1 MPVFA
6 KDAALKRD
14 TLWWAHEGNRAVRVK
29 DWKLVA
35 AKGQPWELFDL
46 SKDRAEA
53 RNLATRFPAKV
64 KELERVWHM
73 QADQFA
79 RDAAGKPQK

>member
-1 MPVFA
+1 MAA
-6 KDAALKRD
+6 KD
-14 TLWWAHEGNRAVRVK
+14 
-29 DWKLVA
+29 
-35 AKGQPWELFDL
+35 QPWELFDL

-64 KELERVWHM
+64 KELERVWQM